1 MAETLIMKIHT
12 TETRT
17 VLRRTARLT
26 IPQIG
31 EQAAQAYESMRA
43 EAKARQLVING
54 PAIFV
59 ARSMPKDAHTEF
71 ELAFCLPVDG
81 DDLPI
86 LPAFRCACF
95 MFEGSLDRLFS
106 HGYQKLLCS
115 MADVGLTL
123 STESREV
130 YHEWHGPESDKNRIE
145 IQIGVIE

>member
-1 MAETLIMKIHT
+1 M
-12 TETRT
+12 
-17 VLRRTARLT
+17 RRTARLT

-95 MFEGSLDRLFS
+95 MFEGPLDRLFT
-106 HGYQKLLCS
+106 HGYQTLLRS
-115 MADVGLTL
+115 IEDAGLTP
-123 STESREV
+123 SDESREV
-130 YHEWHGPESDKNRIE
+130 YHEWYGPESDKNRIE

>member
-1 MAETLIMKIHT
+1 MNIHT
-12 TETRT
+12 TEAM
-17 VLRRTARLT
+17 TALQRKVRMT

-43 EAKARQLVING
+43 EAQARQLVVNG
-54 PAIFV
+54 PSIFV
-59 ARSMPKDAHTEF
+59 AHSMPKDAHTEF
-71 ELAFCLPVDG
+71 ELDFCLPVDG

-95 MFEGSLDRLFS
+95 MFEGSLDRLFT

-115 MADVGLTL
+115 MADLGLT
-123 STESREV
+123 SSSESREI

-145 IQIGVIE
+145 IQIGVID